1 MAIEVLTDVILP
13 ESVVRAWVQGKN
25 VRNNLRTMT
34 YNGYAAVNVNWT
46 KTLRQYEIGIA
57 PMYLDVWQTIEG
69 LHEATEG
76 GAYGFL
82 MLDPKDQTA
91 INSEGELYPFTTTL
105 VGTSGQGYGVPVY
118 KLFKKYTGVGG
129 SRIKRRQIT
138 RPKATTLTIKRA
150 GNTVT
155 PAVNYDTG
163 TVTFDADAT
172 QSILSHTVGVKH
184 VLTFSTDN
192 GIIAQI
198 SAGQRLYV
206 TGVSGTAATTLNN
219 LSHLVDSVDVGNK
232 TITLTVTTTGLNAT
246 GGTAKKYPQASET
259 LTWAGTFY
267 IPVHFLEDSI
277 EWELLKPGS
286 LGDRIISGVQ
296 IILQEIRE

>member
-13 ESVVRAWVQGKN
+13 ESVVRAGIQGKN

-82 MLDPKDQTA
+82 MLDPKDQA
-91 INSEGELYPFTTTL
+91 ALNSEGELYPFTTTPI
-105 VGTSGQGYGVPVY
+105 GTPGEGYGVPTY
-118 KLFKKYTGVGG
+118 KMFKKYTSVGG
-129 SRIKRRQIT
+129 SRVKRRQIT
-138 RPKATTLTIKRA
+138 RPKATSIIFKRA

-155 PAVNYDTG
+155 PTVNYDTG
-163 TVTFDADAT
+163 TVTFAADVT
-172 QSILSHTVGVKH
+172 QNILTHTVGIKH

-198 SAGQRLYV
+198 SAGQRLYI
-206 TGVSGTAATTLNN
+206 TGISGTAASTLNN
-219 LSHLVDSVDVGNK
+219 LSHLVDAVDVIAK

-246 GGTAKKYPQASET
+246 GGTVNKYPQATET

-267 IPVHFLEDSI
+267 VPVHFLEDSI
-277 EWELLKPGS
+277 EWEMLKPGP
-286 LGDRIISGVQ
+286 LTERIISGVQ
-296 IILQEIRE
+296 ITLQEIRE